1 MKSRLSFKSNKGR
14 RKRVFKRKTQDI
26 FWVCSWLR
34 KKLCYAYGSS

>member
-1 MKSRLSFKSNKGR
+1 M
-14 RKRVFKRKTQDI
+14 